1 MKGDPKLTPLHPW
14 EFPEGPWR
22 RIHVDFAGPY
32 QGKNF
37 LIVVDAY
44 SKWPEV
50 VAMDET
56 TTDKTVDELRAIFAR
71 WGIPMQMVTN
81 NGHS

>member
-1 MKGDPKLTPLHPW
+1 MMKGDPKLTPLHPW

-22 RIHVDFAGPY
+22 RIHVNFAGPF
-32 QGKNF
+32 QGKSF

-56 TTDKTVDELRAIFAR
+56 TTDKTVDALRAIFAR
-71 WGIPMQMVTN
+71 WGIPL
-81 NGHS
+81 